1 MYKMEDTVEMNRI
14 EELKLQRNEY
24 ATQYRLLNKGK
35 ISERNRVYF
44 EKMKSNVEF
53 MARRK
58 ASINTSILN
67 RRLENKKENPK
78 PIRGY
83 VKYQNPTSLGDVE
96 NPTKLI

>member
-1 MYKMEDTVEMNRI
+1 M
-14 EELKLQRNEY
+14 KL
-24 ATQYRLLNKGK
+24 
-35 ISERNRVYF
+35 
-44 EKMKSNVEF
+44 NVEF

-78 PIRGY
+78 PIRRY